1 MKSADIAALRKEY
14 AKALLNEHTVLRNP
28 LEQFSVWLD
37 EAVAASLPEPT
48 AMALASVNDG
58 SAPSVRM
65 VLLKGVDHGFV
76 FYTNY
81 NSRKGTELLGNHNT
95 ALLFFWPELER
106 QVRIEGIVEKSTAE
120 ESTAYFDS
128 RPRDSRIGAHAS
140 AQSSVIQSREELDEH
155 YALLHARFDQQDIP
169 RPDTWGGFRV
179 IPHTIEF
186 WQGRPSRLH
195 DRLRF
200 RKQNDD
206 WLLER
211 LSP

>member
-58 SAPSVRM
+58 GAPSVRM

>member
-48 AMALASVNDG
+48 AMAVASVNDG
-58 SAPSVRM
+58 GAPSVRM

-106 QVRIEGIVEKSTAE
+106 QIRIEGIVEKTTAE

-155 YALLHARFDQQDIP
+155 YAQLHARFEQQDVP

>member
-48 AMALASVNDG
+48 AVALASLNDG
-58 SAPSVRM
+58 GAPSVRI
-65 VLLKGVDHGFV
+65 VVLKGVDHGFV